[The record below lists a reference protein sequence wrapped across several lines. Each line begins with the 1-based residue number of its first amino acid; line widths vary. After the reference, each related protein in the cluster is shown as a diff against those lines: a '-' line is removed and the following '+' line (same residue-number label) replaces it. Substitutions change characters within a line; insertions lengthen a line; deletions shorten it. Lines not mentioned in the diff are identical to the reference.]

1 MIEGDTPKQK
11 SPLAKTRAAIY
22 TEYKSAYVLRPVGP
36 PSDALDDEPCVI
48 FKQ

>member
-22 TEYKSAYVLRPVGP
+22 IYKSAYVLRPVGP
-36 PSDALDDEPCVI
+36 PSDAIDDEPCVI
-48 FKQ
+48 CKQ